1 MDDKATKMELPKS
14 FRSKKIMRKPHMW
27 DTELQDLIYMD
38 KYRLCFG
45 LIVSV
50 S

>member
-1 MDDKATKMELPKS
+1 MDNKATKMELPKPFGS
-14 FRSKKIMRKPHMW
+14 EKIMRKPDMW
-27 DTELQDLIYMD
+27 DTELQDLIYTD